1 MSVKQL
7 VKIIDDAL
15 KRKGV
20 SARKASID
28 AVKSEHL
35 IKNIKDGREP
45 SFYKVEKLFQH
56 LGINLTYSLDD
67 EPITAPAKV
76 PMLGL
81 ISAGGDDLPDDT
93 SVTYIP
99 TDDNGDT
106 TSTPPGTY
114 LQMQGNL
121 FALTVKGSSMLPV
134 YSDGDILFMYKDDPA
149 RANLE
154 RLIGINCAVTLID
167 GEAFVKRLA
176 RPDSGKLGEW
186 NLESLNPRW
195 PVMRNVQL
203 TDALPVRHVTHKV

>member
-1 MSVKQL
+1 MSDL
-7 VKIIDDAL
+7 VDIIEKAL
-15 KRKGV
+15 KLKGI
-20 SARKASID
+20 SASQASKEAFGHTSFIRNMKRGD
-28 AVKSEHL
+28 SASF
-35 IKNIKDGREP
+35 KN
-45 SFYKVEKLFQH
+45 VEKLFRV
-56 LGINLTYSLDD
+56 LGINLTYSLDE
-67 EPITAPAKV
+67 EPTSSPVKV

-106 TSTPPGTY
+106 TSAPPGTY

-121 FALTVKGSSMLPV
+121 FSLTVKGSSMLPV

-154 RLIGINCAVTLID
+154 ALIGTNCAVTLESGD
-167 GEAFVKRLA
+167 AYVKRLA
-176 RPDSGKLGEW
+176 RPDSGEFGEW

-195 PVMRNVQL
+195 PVMRNVHL